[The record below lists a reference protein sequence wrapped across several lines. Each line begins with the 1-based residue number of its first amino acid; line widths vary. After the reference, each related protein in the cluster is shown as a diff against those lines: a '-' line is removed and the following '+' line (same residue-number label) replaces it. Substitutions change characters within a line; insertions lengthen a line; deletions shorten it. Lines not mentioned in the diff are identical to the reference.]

1 MTYCVVPGCLNP
13 QNPDEAKVCQSCG
26 SELLLRS
33 RYRPIQA
40 IAQGG
45 MGRTFLAVDE
55 DLPSKPRCVIKQL
68 YLQQGSTNHLPKVV
82 QLFHQEASRLDSLGQ
97 HPQIPSLFAHFEQA
111 NFQPA
116 NFPAKFE
123 QAKFEQA
130 NLKQNCWL
138 YLVQEWIEGQT
149 LAAELQ
155 AYGSF
160 SEAKI
165 VQLLRDLLP
174 VLKFVHQNQVIHRDI
189 KPANIIRRQSRE
201 DFLKESNLVET
212 ASRGELVLID
222 FGIAKL
228 FTGNALLQTGT
239 IIGTPAYM
247 APEQSRGKALPA
259 SDLYSLGVTCIHLLT
274 GVSPNNL
281 YDANNDCWAWRDRLP
296 GNKTVSQTL
305 ANILDKLLQSPVSQ
319 RYKSAAEVL
328 KALQT
333 PSRSGAIAISGAT
346 VSRKSGAAKSGAAKS
361 GAAKSGARKSGAA
374 RSLVPRKQRPVTKAI
389 NGKALS
395 FFWSKLLPWQKQPK
409 TNDLLDSEVGL
420 DYSKLRDL
428 LAARKWKEADEE
440 TRSMLCRALGKYP
453 RAYIYTDE
461 IGKLPCADLQ
471 TIDRLWVKYS
481 EARFGFSVQALIYE
495 SSGEDY
501 GSFCDRIGWLTYNP
515 NSRESWLKFKRSAPV
530 GHLPS
535 RSWAGGMKWW
545 LHAGAMAARLRE
557 CNIS

>member
-1 MTYCVVPGCLNP
+1 MTYCVAPGCLNP

-26 SELLLRS
+26 SQLLLRS

-68 YLQQGSTNHLPKVV
+68 YLQQESANHLPKVV

-111 NFQPA
+111 NFEPANFQPA
-116 NFPAKFE
+116 NVE
-123 QAKFEQA
+123 EA
-130 NLKQNCWL
+130 NLKETNLKENCWL

-155 AYGSF
+155 TSGPF
-160 SEAKI
+160 SEAEI
-165 VQLLRDLLP
+165 VKLLRDLLP
-174 VLKFVHQNQVIHRDI
+174 VLKFIHQNQVIHRDI
-189 KPANIIRRQSRE
+189 KPANIIRRQSKE
-201 DFLKESNLVET
+201 DSLKESNLVET
-212 ASRGELVLID
+212 ASSRQLVLID

-228 FTGNALLQTGT
+228 FTGNTLLQTGT

-247 APEQSRGKALPA
+247 APEQCRGKALPA

-274 GVSPNNL
+274 GISPNNL

-296 GNKTVSQTL
+296 GNKTVSQNL
-305 ANILDKLLQSPVSQ
+305 ANILDKLLQSAVSQ
-319 RYKSAAEVL
+319 RYKSAVEVL

-333 PSRSGAIAISGAT
+333 PSRSGAIAISGSTRA
-346 VSRKSGAAKSGAAKS
+346 RKSGAAKSGAAKS
-361 GAAKSGARKSGAA
+361 GHRSLAPRKSTPK
-374 RSLVPRKQRPVTKAI
+374 STAI
-389 NGKALS
+389 SGQAFS
-395 FFWSKLLPWQKQPK
+395 SFWSKLIPWQKQPK

-428 LAARKWKEADEE
+428 LVGRKWKEADEE
-440 TRSMLCRALGKYP
+440 TRSLLCRALGKYP

-461 IGKLPCADLQ
+461 IGKLPCTDLQ

-515 NSRESWLKFKRSAPV
+515 NSRESGLKFKRSAPV

-535 RSWAGGMKWW
+535 RTWAGGMKWW
-545 LHAGAMAARLRE
+545 RHAGAMTARLRE